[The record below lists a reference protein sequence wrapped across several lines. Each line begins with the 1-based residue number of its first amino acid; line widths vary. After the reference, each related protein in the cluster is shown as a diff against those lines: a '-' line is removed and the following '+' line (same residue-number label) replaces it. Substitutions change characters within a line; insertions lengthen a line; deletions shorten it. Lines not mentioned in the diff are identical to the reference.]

1 MLFQNKVSEGVNT
14 HMALNTNVPATF
26 SGDEA
31 VLRISDDFDIVFPDL
46 TNTEKAYEKLEEFME
61 LPETAK
67 IVEDSDDKKK

>member
-1 MLFQNKVSEGVNT
+1 
-14 HMALNTNVPATF
+14 MALNTNVPATF

-67 IVEDSDDKKK
+67 IVDDSDDKKK